1 MIGSATIGIN
11 QLKGN
16 GVTAESAEIDLK
28 TAWRMMLDIV
38 NGQGDT
44 RLKRFADG
52 SWQLPEPMTEQAL
65 HLFELYLPLCQPP
78 GTLWVIGQLGQSLDG
93 RIATESGESRYIND
107 PEGIEHLHRLR
118 ALVDAV
124 VIGSGTAAADDP
136 QLTVRAVPGD
146 NPVRVVLDR
155 ERQLP
160 DSLGLFSDN
169 AAPTVRVVRTSRT
182 EAPLGEQVEDLVVAP
197 SEAGA
202 CPIQTLIEALQAR
215 GLNRV
220 LVEGGGLTVSRF
232 LEAGCLDRLHLI
244 VAPVI
249 MGSGLPAF
257 TMTPLDQLD
266 DALRPDFRRFDLGRD
281 TLFDLILE

>member
-1 MIGSATIGIN
+1 MTRRADHQDKTVKGAEVTGEPSEIDIETAWCMIRAVVAGQPDPCLGP
-11 QLKGN
+11 
-16 GVTAESAEIDLK
+16 SAEG
-28 TAWRMMLDIV
+28 V
-38 NGQGDT
+38 
-44 RLKRFADG
+44 
-52 SWQLPEPMTEQAL
+52 WQIPEQATAQAAR
-65 HLFELYLPLCQPP
+65 LFEIYLPLCKPP
-78 GTLWVIGQLGQSLDG
+78 GTPWVIGQLGQSLDG

-124 VIGSGTAAADDP
+124 IIGSGTAAADDP

-160 DSLGLFSDN
+160 ESLGLFSDD
-169 AAPTVRVVRTSRT
+169 AAPTVRVVRASGS
-182 EAPLGEQVEDLVVAP
+182 EAPAGERVEDMVIKTP
-197 SEAGA
+197 EAGA
-202 CPIQTLIEALQAR
+202 CPTEALVEALQAR
-215 GLNRV
+215 GLHRL

-232 LEAGCLDRLHLI
+232 LEAGRLNRLHLI

-249 MGSGLPAF
+249 LGSGLPAF

-266 DALRPDFRRFDLGRD
+266 DALRPDFRRFELGRD